1 VPTVAEERRRE
12 LAEFLR
18 SRRARRSPAD
28 VGLPPGGRRRT
39 PGLRREEVAAV
50 AGLSVTWYTWLEQ
63 AREVRASRQ
72 VLGSLVD
79 VLGLDA
85 VETAHLFRLAGEL
98 PPSPDA
104 AVAADELPAQY
115 ELLLANLDPNPA
127 FVANHR
133 FDVLAWNR
141 GCAALWT
148 DLPDVPPARRN
159 VLWMTFMS
167 GAMRA
172 TLVDW
177 ETEAAQTV
185 ALFRAQVGD
194 GVLAPDIQEL
204 VAALSRVSEEFRR
217 LWGRRDLVGFA
228 PQGRAMR
235 HPALGLVE
243 LEHVKLHSGDRE
255 RTTVALLAE
264 PGSVLAGELARV
276 AATARSSAEAR
287 SGAGARS

>member
-18 SRRARRSPAD
+18 SRRARRTPAD
-28 VGLPPGGRRRT
+28 VGLPAGGRRRT

-85 VETAHLFRLAGEL
+85 VETAHLFRLAGEV

-104 AVAADELPAQY
+104 PGPADELPPQY

-127 FVANHR
+127 FVVNHR

-148 DLPDVPPARRN
+148 DLPTLAPPHRN
-159 VLWMTFMS
+159 ILWMTFMS
-167 GAMRA
+167 EAMRA
-172 TLVDW
+172 TAVEW
-177 ETEAAQTV
+177 ENEAAQTV

-194 GVLAPDIQEL
+194 GVLAPDVREL
-204 VAALSRVSEEFRR
+204 VAALSRVSEVFRG

-228 PQGRAMR
+228 PQERRMR
-235 HPALGLVE
+235 HPALGMVE
-243 LEHVKLHSGDRE
+243 FEHVKLHSGDRE

-264 PGSVLAGELARV
+264 PGSALAGELARV
-276 AATARSSAEAR
+276 AAGARSSADLR
-287 SGAGARS
+287 S